1 MFISKSPVYNL
12 KAVLKETGISAD
24 TLRAWERRYGL
35 PLPQRTPGG
44 HRLYSQYDIET
55 IKWLIARQAEGMSI
69 SRAVDMWN
77 EHHATGVDPLAGSA
91 SQAAASAPAVFGIPE
106 TSLDALRG
114 QWLRA
119 CLDYNETE
127 AEEVLNQA
135 FAMYPVERVCTE
147 VLQRGMSEVGQ
158 YWYENRASVQQE
170 HFASALAMRR
180 LDTLLSASPK
190 ATRKQTVLIGCPSE
204 EWHTFT
210 PLLLALLLRRRGLN
224 IIYLGANVPSEQF
237 EETVSAV
244 GADLVI
250 LVAQTLISAAAL
262 HVTAQGMAERHTQ
275 VGFGGRIFNL
285 HPSLCETIPGK
296 FLGRSVNDAVQSV
309 EDLLRNPLE
318 LHGKRAIPPA
328 CLAALGAFNLHR
340 LHIENTIKEMVS
352 PEMNSEG
359 INTGIH
365 FLGDNIAAALSLGDM
380 NYVSQEM
387 EWLKAL
393 MHTHNRP
400 PQELADF
407 MEGYSHAVD
416 KHINGVGTPI
426 KAWLQDQARQVGT

>member
-1 MFISKSPVYNL
+1 MSISKSPVYNL
-12 KAVLKETGISAD
+12 KAVLKETDISAD

-91 SQAAASAPAVFGIPE
+91 LQAAPTSTAYLIPE

-119 CLDYNETE
+119 CLNYNETE
-127 AEEVLNQA
+127 AEEVLNQS
-135 FAMYPVERVCTE
+135 FAMYPVEKVCTE
-147 VLQRGMSEVGQ
+147 VLQRGMSEIGQ

-190 ATRKQTVLIGCPSE
+190 ATRNQTVLIGCPSE

-224 IIYLGANVPSEQF
+224 VVYLGANVPAERF
-237 EETVSAV
+237 TETVTAV
-244 GADLVI
+244 GADLVV
-250 LVAQTLISAAAL
+250 LVAQTLISAATLHSTAL
-262 HVTAQGMAERHTQ
+262 ALNHGQIRI
-275 VGFGGRIFNL
+275 GFGGRIFNL
-285 HPSLCETIPGK
+285 HPSLSESIHGR
-296 FLGRSVNDAVQSV
+296 FLGASINDSIDAV
-309 EDLLRNPLE
+309 ETLLHEPLQPHE
-318 LHGKRAIPPA
+318 ARAIPTE
-328 CLAALGAFNLHR
+328 CLAALAAFNAQR
-340 LHIENTIKEMVS
+340 LHIESSIREMV
-352 PEMNSEG
+352 PPTMNAEG

-380 NYVSQEM
+380 DHVSQEM
-387 EWLKAL
+387 EWLKTL
-393 MHTHNRP
+393 MHAHNRP

-407 MEGYSHAVD
+407 MQGYSHAVD
-416 KHINGVGTPI
+416 RHINGVGAPI
-426 KAWLQDQARQVGT
+426 KAWLQDQARQLQA